1 MGYSP
6 RGRKESTRLS
16 DSASFLPF
24 EASVLGVSVFA
35 VLSRTP
41 LGYVLCAVCLSSDS
55 FHASFFLGTQAPV
68 LEALHLGHCI
78 TRKSLLSLLQA
89 HVFLNV
95 RSGGHVT
102 VL

>member
-6 RGRKESTRLS
+6 QGRRESTRLS

-55 FHASFFLGTQAPV
+55 FQASFFSGNP
-68 LEALHLGHCI
+68 GPC
-78 TRKSLLSLLQA
+78 TRSTAS
-89 HVFLNV
+89 
-95 RSGGHVT
+95 
-102 VL
+102 